1 MLTYL
6 RVRNLAIVE
15 EFAIEP
21 GPGLNVLT
29 GETGA
34 GKSLLIDS
42 LQFLSGARGSTE
54 AIRSGAGKMTAEAVF
69 LVPEEVARTS
79 GELGIDPSSE
89 LIVLREL
96 QSGGRGRVLV
106 NGTPLT
112 VRQLSELSDL
122 LLEIHGQD
130 QSHGRIAGQPL
141 QEMID
146 GWAGNGEL
154 LRQARQ
160 AWERWKELD
169 GKLKALELA
178 NHDRALRLDLLSF
191 QINEIGAARLTPG
204 EEEALRQERA
214 ILANAQELVS
224 ASAAA
229 WQLLDEDDLS
239 ATAQLSRAMQQI
251 HPLTRSIDE
260 VGRHHMEL
268 EEIRSR
274 LRELGRSLAALGESV
289 SHEPDRLDEIE
300 LRLALIERLRKKY
313 GGSIEEVLAHLAR
326 VEEEFEQLE
335 QYDRSLERLQT
346 EENGALE
353 AFRKVATEL
362 SSRRKAAAF
371 ELEKGAREELGDLAM
386 ERTEIRIAMT
396 TVPQSESRL
405 SIDGEPVAFSAA
417 GFDRL
422 EALIAPNRGEELRPL
437 QKIASGGELSRIQLA
452 IAAALFRRAPMTS
465 GVTLVFDEIDSGVG
479 GRVAAAVGEKLRDLA
494 TSNQVLCVTHLPQI
508 ASLGTTHF
516 RVWKEEVE
524 GRTRARIELLDTRQA
539 RIEEIARMLG
549 GASVTESAR
558 HHAAELLDQAAPAPR
573 KGRRSASVSS

>member
-42 LQFLSGARGSTE
+42 LQFLSGVRGSTD

-69 LVPEEVARTS
+69 IVPEEVSRS
-79 GELGIDPSSE
+79 GTELGIDPSTE

-146 GWAGNGEL
+146 TWAGNQEL
-154 LRQARQ
+154 LGQARQ

-169 GKLKALELA
+169 EKLRALELA

-191 QINEIGAARLTPG
+191 QINEIGAARLTAG

-260 VGRHHMEL
+260 VGRHHLEM

-289 SHEPDRLDEIE
+289 THEPDRLDEIE
-300 LRLALIERLRKKY
+300 LRLSLIERLRKKY
-313 GGSIEEVLAHLAR
+313 GGSIEEVLAHLER

-335 QYDRSLERLQT
+335 QYDRSLERLQA
-346 EENGALE
+346 EENQALE

-371 ELEKGAREELGDLAM
+371 ELEQGAREELGDLAM
-386 ERTEIRIAMT
+386 ERTEIRIAIT
-396 TVPQSESRL
+396 AAPQSGSRL
-405 SIDGEPVAFSAA
+405 TIDGEPVAFAST
-417 GFDRL
+417 GYDRL

-452 IAAALFRRAPMTS
+452 IAAALFRRSPMTS

-494 TSNQVLCVTHLPQI
+494 TTNQVLCVTHLPQI

-516 RVWKEEVE
+516 RVWKEDAE
-524 GRTRARIELLDTRQA
+524 GRTRARIELLDSREA

-549 GASVTESAR
+549 GASVTDSAR
-558 HHAAELLDQAAPAPR
+558 RHAAELLDLATPAPR